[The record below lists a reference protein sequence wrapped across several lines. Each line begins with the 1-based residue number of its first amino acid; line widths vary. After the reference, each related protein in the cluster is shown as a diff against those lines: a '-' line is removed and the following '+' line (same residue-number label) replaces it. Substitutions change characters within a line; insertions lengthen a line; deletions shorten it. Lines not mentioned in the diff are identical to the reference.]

1 MSHDPSA
8 EAALIA
14 TMLLEPSKIPLV
26 AQHCDPADFH
36 VVRHRVLAE
45 AIIDLHERRQEIGI
59 PELETE
65 LRRRDALTLVGGIE
79 GIGDLAKPYGT
90 AVRVE
95 STAREIRT
103 HATLRRIRKL
113 AGEIYEDLDG
123 FVGNPEEV
131 IDRAAADLASA
142 LARKTDDAQPI
153 GALMESTVRRVLKH
167 EAVAAHRTRFTE
179 LDFLTDGL
187 AESRYIVIAARPSM
201 GKTAFALNIADD
213 VSDRAPVLV
222 ISLEQPE
229 AQMSGRVASSRCQIS
244 GIKIARGQ
252 GILRHEQE
260 SLMRE
265 IDRAKK
271 ARLDIVTKR
280 GMSIDAIRAQ
290 ARGWA
295 LRKARNEMPLV
306 VLDYIQRAKGN
317 RHRTATQAEEI
328 STVSGGMAELALE
341 LRCPVLVLA
350 QLSRGAEDGSNRK
363 PRLGDLKGSGS
374 LEEDADQVGL
384 LWRESRDSSV
394 AELDLAKNRH
404 GPTGMVPL
412 VYRGE
417 FFRFENA
424 EVRR

>member
-1 MSHDPSA
+1 VVA
-8 EAALIA
+8 EA
-14 TMLLEPSKIPLV
+14 LV
-26 AQHCDPADFH
+26 A
-36 VVRHRVLAE
+36 
-45 AIIDLHERRQEIGI
+45 LHEAHEPIGI
-59 PELETE
+59 PEIESA
-65 LRRRDALTLVGGIE
+65 LRRRDTLKIAGGIE
-79 GIGDLAKPYGT
+79 GVGDLARVGGIPRNVERT
-90 AVRVE
+90 AQSV
-95 STAREIRT
+95 RT
-103 HATLRRIRKL
+103 HAQIRRVRQL
-113 AGEIYEDLDG
+113 AGELYDDLGSESSD
-123 FVGNPEEV
+123 PEAAL
-131 IDRAAADLASA
+131 DSAAANLSSV
-142 LARKTDDAQPI
+142 LQRKTDDAKPI
-153 GALMESTVRRVLKH
+153 GGLMESCVRRVLEHKSIT
-167 EAVAAHRTRFTE
+167 AHRTRFTM
-179 LDFLTDGL
+179 LDSLTDGL

-201 GKTAFALNIADD
+201 GKTALALNIADD

-229 AQMSGRVASSRCQIS
+229 DQMAGRVAASRCEIA
-244 GIKIARGQ
+244 GVKIARGQ
-252 GILRHEQE
+252 GLKQHET
-260 SLMRE
+260 SALMRE
-265 IDRAKK
+265 VERAKK
-271 ARLDIVTKR
+271 ARLDIVTRR

-295 LRKARNEMPLV
+295 LRKARNEMPLI

-328 STVSGGMAELALE
+328 STISGGMAELALE

-374 LEEDADQVGL
+374 LEEDADQVCL

-404 GPTGMVPL
+404 GSTGMVPL

-424 EVRR
+424 EMRR